1 MIITLNQLKVLTFT
15 MPSKDVRPYL
25 NGLFIGDQHI
35 VTTDG
40 HRLSCIKHNDEEH
53 NAPDFIIPASMV
65 DIMLKSKQPLFS
77 VVLQDDNIV
86 INGGMFTCK
95 PVDGKFPD
103 YKRVIPVSC
112 YADGTTPIIQGSY
125 LHDAQKALNIYA
137 NYSPSKQSYPNGVTV
152 GHKGANTAVKFTL
165 DALTIVIM
173 PIRLN

>member
-1 MIITLNQLKVLTFT
+1 MIITLNQLKVLALT
-15 MPSKDVRPYL
+15 MPTKDVRSYL
-25 NGLFIGDQHI
+25 NGLFIGSEHL

-40 HRLSCIKHNDEEH
+40 HRLTAIKHNDEERKT
-53 NAPDFIIPASMV
+53 PDFIVPAGM
-65 DIMLKSKQPLFS
+65 IGFMLKSKQTVFS

-112 YADGTTPIIQGSY
+112 YADGTIPIIQGSY

-137 NYSPSKQSYPNGVTV
+137 NYSPSKQSYPNGVTIE
-152 GHKGANTAVKFTL
+152 HKGANTAVKFEL
-165 DALTIVIM
+165 KDLTIVIM
-173 PIRLN
+173 PIRLH

>member
-1 MIITLNQLKVLTFT
+1 MIITLNQLKVLAFT
-15 MPSKDVRPYL
+15 MPSKDVRSYL
-25 NGLFIGDQHI
+25 NGLFIGSEHI

-77 VVLQDDNIV
+77 VVLQDNNIV
-86 INGGMFTCK
+86 INNGMFTCK
-95 PVDGKFPD
+95 PIDGKFPD
-103 YKRVIPVSC
+103 YKRVIPVAC
-112 YADGTTPIIQGSY
+112 YSDGTIPIIQGSY

-137 NYSPSKQSYPNGVTV
+137 NYSPSKQSYPNGVTIE
-152 GHKGANTAVKFTL
+152 HKGANTAVKFEL
-165 DALTIVIM
+165 KDLVIVIM

>member
-1 MIITLNQLKVLTFT
+1 MIITLNQLKVLAFT
-15 MPSKDVRPYL
+15 MPSKDVRPYI
-25 NGLFIGDQHI
+25 NGLFIGSEHI

-40 HRLSCIKHNDEEH
+40 HRLTSIKHNDEGRKT
-53 NAPDFIIPASMV
+53 PDFIVPAGM
-65 DIMLKSKQPLFS
+65 INFMLKSKQTVFS

-86 INGGMFTCK
+86 INNGMFTCT
-95 PVDGKFPD
+95 PVEGRFPE
-103 YKRVIPVSC
+103 YKRVIPVDC
-112 YADGTTPIIQGSY
+112 YSDGTIPIIQGSY

-173 PIRLN
+173 PIKL